1 MTERRTTITVG
12 WRPAR
17 PTLRQDDYREVTH
30 FQPVNRP
37 RPAPPPPEQRAIESR
52 LINWARWTTA
62 PMGSRVAASQTG
74 AICDRL
80 RRAAEG
86 DQDNSQERRKLDEA
100 DALLIERNL
109 WKLRG
114 TQRSL
119 LRMHFVL
126 GWRWAAIMRLLGKP
140 VKKATFEILLANAQ
154 EAIELECNKPRKMS

>member
-12 WRPAR
+12 WRPGR

-37 RPAPPPPEQRAIESR
+37 RPAPPPLEQRAIESR
-52 LINWARWTTA
+52 LINWARWNTA
-62 PMGSRVAASQTG
+62 AMGSRVAASQTG

-114 TQRSL
+114 AQRSL
-119 LRMHFVL
+119 LRMHYVNGWKWAVICRVL
-126 GWRWAAIMRLLGKP
+126 GRR
-140 VKKATFEILLANAQ
+140 VSKATFEILLANAQ
-154 EAIELECNKPRKMS
+154 EAIEYEIDKKGRA

>member
-1 MTERRTTITVG
+1 MTERPIITVG
-12 WRPAR
+12 WRPGR
-17 PTLRQDDYREVTH
+17 PTLRQDEFVETAPERAPGAPEAEDA
-30 FQPVNRP
+30 QPDL
-37 RPAPPPPEQRAIESR
+37 RAIESR
-52 LINWARWTTA
+52 LINWSRWNTA
-62 PMGSRVAASQTG
+62 ATGSRVAASQTG

-86 DQDNSQERRKLDEA
+86 IQDNSDERRKIDEH

-119 LRMHFVL
+119 LRMHYVL
-126 GWRWAAIMRLLGKP
+126 NWRWPVIMRMINRP

-154 EAIELECNKPRKMS
+154 EAIEYEIDKKGRA

>member
-12 WRPAR
+12 WRPGR
-17 PTLRQDDYREVTH
+17 STMRQDDYTEVTH

-37 RPAPPPPEQRAIESR
+37 RPAPPPPERREMASR
-52 LINWARWTTA
+52 LENWARWTTA

-119 LRMHFVL
+119 LRMHYVNGWKWAVICRVL
-126 GWRWAAIMRLLGKP
+126 GRR
-140 VKKATFEILLANAQ
+140 VSKATFEILLVNAQ
-154 EAIELECNKPRKMS
+154 EAIEREIERRR